1 MTKHPDKHLRKVYSE
16 LQSQGTVIKVES
28 HGHKGLR
35 QLFTSSQEVEVD
47 GQHSAYFLIS
57 I

>member
-28 HGHKGLR
+28 HGHRGLR